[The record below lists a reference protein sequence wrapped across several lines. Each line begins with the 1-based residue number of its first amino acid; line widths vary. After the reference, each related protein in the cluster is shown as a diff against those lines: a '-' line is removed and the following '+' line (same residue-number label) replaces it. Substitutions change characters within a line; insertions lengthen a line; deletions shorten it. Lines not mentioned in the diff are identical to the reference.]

1 MQRLHDYVPQGVE
14 VYLLEYSFFPRSEQQ
29 DWLILSE
36 DERARA
42 LRLHKPMDRLRAI
55 RTRAQLRRLL
65 ASKLD
70 LTPQLVPI
78 DYNTYGK
85 PLLPAGIGLDFNVSH
100 SADRGLIAVSEVGA
114 VGVDI
119 EARQTNF
126 ALADIAPL
134 LLHPDEQNDTELVER
149 WVVKEA
155 CLKALGCGISEHL
168 QSIAVHRS
176 ERNRYQL
183 AYPADMAQQLQA
195 WPIQVSNAYI
205 AAIALAVPHS
215 TATDVIYRS
224 K

>member
-14 VYLLEYSFFPRSEQQ
+14 VYQLEYAFFPPSAQQ
-29 DWLILSE
+29 DWLVLSD

-42 LRLHKPMDRLRAI
+42 LRLHKPIDRLRAI

-78 DYNTYGK
+78 DYNAYGK
-85 PLLPAGIGLDFNVSH
+85 PLLPEGMGLDFNVSH
-100 SADRGLIAVSEVGA
+100 SAERGLIAVSEVGA

-119 EARQTNF
+119 EMKQTNA

-134 LLHPDEQNDTELVER
+134 LLHPDEQGAGELVER

-168 QSIAVHRS
+168 QSIAVHRLKQS
-176 ERNRYQL
+176 RYQL
-183 AYPADMAQQLQA
+183 AYPAGMAQQLQA
-195 WPIQVSNAYI
+195 WPIQVSNAYV
-205 AAIALAVPHS
+205 AAIALVLPYS
-215 TATDVIYRS
+215 TATDVI
-224 K
+224 